1 MLEIFVVKALS
12 RKNTHNLPS
21 PFPINLNYKRV
32 DIVSIPMNWPVIKF
46 YFVGKFPLNGQ
57 KGRSFL
63 THYYKCVTSL
73 PNFMLGSGSV
83 FGFSDPKSG
92 FGSRLQKVWIQI
104 RIRFQGSKKGG
115 SNGFRIRFR
124 IRIQSPVIYNVIQY
138 CMCIKP

>member
-12 RKNTHNLPS
+12 MLNRKNTHNLPS

-63 THYYKCVTSL
+63 THYYKCVTYL

-83 FGFSDPKSG
+83 FGFLDPKSG
-92 FGSRLQKVWIQI
+92 FGSRLQKVWIPNPDTDP
-104 RIRFQGSKKGG
+104 RLKKRG
-115 SNGFRIRFR
+115 SNGFRIR
-124 IRIQSPVIYNVIQY
+124 IQSPGLW
-138 CMCIKP
+138 CIAV